1 MFIVEPGGRD
11 CEAPL
16 YVFSL
21 FSAISRG
28 GRPDVEPQPGPA
40 LSFGPNL
47 LINFDFIDTYHSL
60 TVPLQTLRY
69 LRQNVSEAGQRAGLE
84 DHSNVETNFTRQQF
98 NTTLYLA
105 AVFTV
110 YLVGLAIL
118 LLDHARQ
125 EALPAKP
132 GGQLHV

>member
-1 MFIVEPGGRD
+1 MKGYDPKERIKIFKNDEEEV
-11 CEAPL
+11 
-16 YVFSL
+16 
-21 FSAISRG
+21 
-28 GRPDVEPQPGPA
+28 
-40 LSFGPNL
+40 NL

-125 EALPAKP
+125 EVLTTKP
-132 GGQLHV
+132 GHLIHEVHIWLHVI